1 MRSDERDPTD
11 WQPSPQHHALIS
23 VALAPTAAVAETWAR
38 YRNEVPVDALDTLDG
53 GARRLVPL
61 VAWRL
66 REAGIDDAGTAPLRA
81 DLSASMLAARATM
94 SSFAAVVE
102 TFEEAGFE
110 TLVLKGVG
118 IAPLAYPDPGTR
130 PVSDLDVLVRV
141 DDLAALE
148 ELVARHGGYRTYG
161 AVDPVLRA
169 RYRHAATAR
178 IAGHDVDLHWR
189 LLVDRFDGRPD
200 AGLFDRSLDIP
211 LGPGRALTLGVEDHI
226 VHAIAHGIRR
236 NSLAPVRWI
245 VDVARLVEGHAVDW
259 AVIEEQAALRHV
271 EGVVSRA
278 LDFVGRRYQ
287 VPVPDATVEALR
299 RAGGTRGRADV
310 WSRSPK
316 RTRVGGAV
324 NVAAAHYVLATQGWT
339 PVERVARY
347 PEYLRF
353 RRTADDRTE
362 AEAAADPGP
371 MRWHG

>member
-1 MRSDERDPTD
+1 MNATPTD

-38 YRNEVPVDALDTLDG
+38 HRSEVPVEALDTLDW

-66 REAGIDDAGTAPLRA
+66 REAGVDDADTAPLRA
-81 DLSASMLAARATM
+81 DLAASMLAARATLP
-94 SSFAAVVE
+94 SFAAVVE
-102 TFEEAGFE
+102 TFERAGFE

-130 PVSDLDVLVRV
+130 PVSDLDVLVRA
-141 DDLAALE
+141 DDLTALD
-148 ELVARHGGYRTYG
+148 ELVGRHGGYQTYA

-169 RYRHAATAR
+169 RYRHAATVR
-178 IAGHDVDLHWR
+178 IAGHDVDVHWR

-200 AGLFDRSLDIP
+200 AALFERALTIP
-211 LGPGRALTLGVEDHI
+211 LGPGRARTLSVEDHI

-245 VDVARLVEGHAVDW
+245 VDVARLVECEPVDW
-259 AVIEEQAALRHV
+259 AVVEEQAALRHV

-278 LDFVGRRYQ
+278 LDFVGRRYA
-287 VPVPDATVEALR
+287 VPVPEATVQRLR
-299 RAGGTRGRADV
+299 RAGGIGGRADL

-324 NVAAAHYVLATQGWT
+324 NVAAAHYVLATRGWT
-339 PVERVARY
+339 PVERVTRY
-347 PEYLRF
+347 REYLRF
-353 RRTADDRTE
+353 RKRVDNTTE
-362 AEAAADPGP
+362 AEGDPGP